1 MSKGDFRMNRRSFLQ
16 LTAGALVSSM
26 CAPAIV
32 IAKVKEPMKR
42 IGLTT
47 VTFRS
52 RFQATKFKDYPIQNE
67 LTLKDIP
74 KFYAERFKIHNLEF
88 WSLHFESQSP
98 GYLKDLRK
106 KVEETKSTLIN
117 IQVDD
122 GNSFNLSNTD
132 EFRRKVSL
140 ACAKQWI
147 DVAAAI
153 GSKAVRINTGQGSI
167 ETCIS
172 SFKQINSYALKKGVV
187 LLIENHGGISS
198 SPDEH
203 VKIIKA
209 VASPNC
215 RTLPDFG
222 NYPDDIRYEGLKK
235 IMPYAHQISAKT
247 MHFNDKMEHTT
258 FDFGRCMRI
267 AKEAG
272 FKGIYSIEQW
282 DPSQK
287 PKDYEKI
294 TDWAI
299 EQIKQYV

>member
-1 MSKGDFRMNRRSFLQ
+1 MNRRNFLQ
-16 LTAGALVSSM
+16 LAAGALASSM
-26 CAPAIV
+26 YAPAIV
-32 IAKVKEPMKR
+32 IAKPKDPMKR

-74 KFYAERFKIHNLEF
+74 KFYADRFKIHNLEF
-88 WSLHFESQSP
+88 WSLHFESKSP
-98 GYLKDLRK
+98 SYLKELRK
-106 KVEETKSTLIN
+106 KIEETKSTLIN

-122 GNSFNLSNTD
+122 RNSFNLSNTD
-132 EFRRKVSL
+132 ESRRQVSL
-140 ACAKQWI
+140 TCAKQWI

-172 SFKQINSYALKKGVV
+172 SFKQINSYALKKGVIF
-187 LLIENHGGISS
+187 LIENHGGISS
-198 SPDEH
+198 NPDQH
-203 VKIIKA
+203 IKIIKA
-209 VASPNC
+209 VANRNC

-222 NYPDDIRYEGLKK
+222 NYPNKIRYEGLKK

-247 MHFNDKMEHTT
+247 MHFNDKMEHIT

-287 PKDYEKI
+287 PEDYEKI